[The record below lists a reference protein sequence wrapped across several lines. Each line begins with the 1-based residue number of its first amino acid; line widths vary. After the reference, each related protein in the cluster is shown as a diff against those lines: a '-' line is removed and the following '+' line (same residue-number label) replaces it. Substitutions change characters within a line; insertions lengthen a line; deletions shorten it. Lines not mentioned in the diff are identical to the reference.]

1 MSNSV
6 LPGDKIA
13 IIEEYEAGDNTCDDG
28 HVIRATAVGQ
38 SEIDKKERLVNVKN
52 TKSRSIPEKDDIVIG
67 TVEAVMGSM
76 IAVLITHINS
86 KPVKSQVECICST
99 KNIRKRNIALTK
111 DLVKAKIIGRLNGT
125 IHATIQEPELGV
137 LFTKCRKCGM
147 DVKPLRD
154 IVKCVECGW
163 TDDRKLSSDFLNSD
177 FLRVGE

>member
-1 MSNSV
+1 MSDLV

-13 IIEEYEAGDNTCDDG
+13 IIEEYGAGNNASDDG
-28 HVIRATAVGQ
+28 HIVRATVVGQ
-38 SEIDKKERLVNVKN
+38 SEIDKKEHLVHVK
-52 TKSRSIPEKDDIVIG
+52 TSKVISVPEKDDVIIG

-76 IAVLITHINS
+76 FVILITHINS

-99 KNIRKRNIALTK
+99 KNIRKRNVALIK
-111 DLVKAKIIGRLNGT
+111 DLVKAKIIGRLNGA

-154 IVKCVECGW
+154 IIKCVECGW
-163 TDDRKLSSDFLNSD
+163 TDDRKISRDFLNSD